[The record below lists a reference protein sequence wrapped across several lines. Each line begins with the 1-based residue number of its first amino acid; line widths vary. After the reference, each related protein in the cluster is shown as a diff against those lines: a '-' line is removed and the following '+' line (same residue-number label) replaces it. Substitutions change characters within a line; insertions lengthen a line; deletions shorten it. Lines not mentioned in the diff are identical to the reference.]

1 MRKNGFPC
9 IGLFVRG
16 ESKGNK
22 GPRGSEG
29 DLDPTF
35 KSLKI
40 GVYFEKQFFY
50 LFFCIFFCQY
60 LLIISSAIENALHE
74 PGFLIE

>member
-1 MRKNGFPC
+1 MLKIGFPC

-16 ESKGNK
+16 ESRGNR
-22 GPRGSEG
+22 GHGGSEG

-40 GVYFEKQFFY
+40 GVCFVKKKIYI
-50 LFFCIFFCQY
+50 FCIFFCQY
-60 LLIISSAIENALHE
+60 LLIISSAIENTLYE
-74 PGFLIE
+74 PGF

>member
-1 MRKNGFPC
+1 MLKIGFPC
-9 IGLFVRG
+9 IGLFFRG
-16 ESKGNK
+16 QSRGYK

-40 GVYFEKQFFY
+40 EVCFVTKFF
-50 LFFCIFFCQY
+50 FFFFAFSFVNIC
-60 LLIISSAIENALHE
+60 
-74 PGFLIE
+74 

>member
-1 MRKNGFPC
+1 MLKKILESNLYCMLKIGFPC

-16 ESKGNK
+16 ESKGNR

-35 KSLKI
+35 RSLKI
-40 GVYFEKQFFY
+40 GVYFEKQKY
-50 LFFCIFFCQY
+50 IFFLHF
-60 LLIISSAIENALHE
+60 LLSIFANN
-74 PGFLIE
+74 